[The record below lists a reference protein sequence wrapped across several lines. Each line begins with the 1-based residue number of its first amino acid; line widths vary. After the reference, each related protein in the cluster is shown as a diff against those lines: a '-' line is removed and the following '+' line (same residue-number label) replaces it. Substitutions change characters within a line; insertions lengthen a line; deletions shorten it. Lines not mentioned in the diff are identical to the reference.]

1 MHFPINKLYYKNN
14 YLLVLIALHISPKVA
29 GPPPINTTSAL
40 FYLDELVMLLK
51 LILSSISYLFF
62 LI

>member
-1 MHFPINKLYYKNN
+1 MYLPIKKIYYKNN
-14 YLLVLIALHISPKVA
+14 YLLVLIALHISPRVA

-40 FYLDELVMLLK
+40 FCLDELVMLVK
-51 LILSSISYLFF
+51 LILSSLSYLFF